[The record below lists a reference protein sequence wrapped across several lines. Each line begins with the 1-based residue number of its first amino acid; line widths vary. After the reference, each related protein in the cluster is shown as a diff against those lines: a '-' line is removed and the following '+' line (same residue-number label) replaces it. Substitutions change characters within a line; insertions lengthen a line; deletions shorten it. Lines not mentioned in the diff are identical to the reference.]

1 MCLVLTDDTRLAHPE
16 QLEEVEGEI
25 VESVLVTVRA
35 SKKKPKLIQ
44 TGKSL
49 WPFSGIRG
57 LLQDPGC
64 FGPELGVEKKTVG
77 NHFPPSH
84 DNQHFL
90 SCLPAFRRVGAQDPG
105 QSLQSNQ
112 ASCDCSR
119 SHPRD
124 LL

>member
-57 LLQDPGC
+57 SFAGSWLFWAGI
-64 FGPELGVEKKTVG
+64 GGRKKTVG

-124 LL
+124 LQ